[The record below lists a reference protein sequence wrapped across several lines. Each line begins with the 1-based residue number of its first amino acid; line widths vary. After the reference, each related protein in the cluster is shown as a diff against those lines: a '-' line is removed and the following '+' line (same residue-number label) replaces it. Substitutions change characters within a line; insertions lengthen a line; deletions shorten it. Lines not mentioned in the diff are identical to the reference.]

1 VSVKRSIFF
10 TFLVQIPAL
19 LFGVVAGVFLTRT
32 IGAAGTGT
40 LGVFQADIDFFVL
53 VLSLS
58 LTNAFIYFI
67 PGNKLPLN
75 ELLSLGVWIV
85 CGGVAAL
92 AGIIALAHV
101 FDGETLLYTPGFTQ
115 LKYDLF
121 LVGGFLVSVF
131 NSFAIAILQ
140 GFKNFRRVNQV
151 TLINSLLNLGSFGGM
166 FAAKKAGLFNPD
178 FDTILLITFAI
189 LCVNALLWV
198 YHLSKVLP
206 PGFRLTTTFSPQT
219 RAIGRFVIIAYLSN
233 VFNFLNYRFDIWVIN
248 YYCKAEELG
257 YYLKAVN
264 LAQMLWL
271 ISNPLATVL
280 APHLSETD
288 DSAKTKDF
296 VAQLSRLNVTVVLG
310 AAAVMFLLAD
320 FVFPFLYGPDFS
332 NAVFPFKVIVAG
344 IVFTCITKIFATY
357 IFSRGKVIYNLWA
370 TIVALAA
377 TIVLDLLLIPHLG
390 ILGACITSVVAYFLV
405 LLVVF
410 YFLFRKFGFRWRN
423 YFFVQPADIT
433 RLKLIFKG
441 NKQEQQ

>member
-67 PGNKLPLN
+67 PGNKLPLD
-75 ELLSLGVWIV
+75 ELISLGVWIV
-85 CGGVAAL
+85 AGGTVVL
-92 AGIIALAHV
+92 ILILILAHV
-101 FDGETLLYTPGFTQ
+101 FNGEALLYTPGYTE

-121 LVGGFLVSVF
+121 LVGGFLIAVF

-151 TLINSLLNLGSFGGM
+151 TLINSILNLTAFGGM
-166 FAAKKAGLFNPD
+166 YAAKQLGYFNPD
-178 FDTILLITFAI
+178 FDTILVITFGI
-189 LCVNALLWV
+189 LSINGLLWV
-198 YHLSKVLP
+198 YHLSKVIP
-206 PGFRLTTTFSPQT
+206 AGFRLTTSFGPKTK
-219 RAIGRFVIIAYLSN
+219 AIGRFVLVAYLSN

-280 APHLSETD
+280 GPHLSEQD
-288 DSAKTKDF
+288 DTIKTKDF
-296 VAQLSRLNVTVVLG
+296 VAQISRLNVTVVLCC
-310 AAAVMFLLAD
+310 AAVMFLLAD
-320 FVFPFLYGPDFS
+320 FIFPFLYGADFS
-332 NAVFPFKVIVAG
+332 KAALPFKVIVGG

-370 TIVALAA
+370 TIVALAV

-390 ILGACITSVVAYFLV
+390 ILGACITSVAAYFLV
-405 LLVVF
+405 LVVVM

-423 YFFVQPADIT
+423 YFFVQPADIN

-441 NKQEQQ
+441 NKQQQE